1 MAHVISAE
9 SAREEHERYAALS
22 PGGKMEAMSELL
34 SDKQSE
40 DRAKQSPHKR
50 HEPTPRE
57 RDRDRSTSATPL
69 LTPSVTSAADQGII
83 SPLSINNPLVHRDDP
98 PPQSLAVDMGM
109 NQDTLHRQQREGGT
123 PEYLRFQK
131 GPNVGYEAR
140 KEKERIAEQQQQQQQ
155 LHPSAMPRHSLSPQ
169 QSWESEMYAD
179 AGETDNECI
188 LSGSD
193 ASVPLFSIST
203 EGTIFSQE
211 DGTPTQLTPQQS
223 RDADVMTASLKCISP
238 EIRQQLQDDFVV
250 DRKLMRLLT
259 QPFGETSGIPGGDTH
274 LTEDTRAQMRI
285 DVWNTICSSKPN
297 GDLLHLKLMAP
308 GRSREDLINRGNKCM
323 EEIIIHDT
331 DPTADGF
338 SQLVSGEDSPLLTE
352 PMPAVPSEV
361 WRRMLQQVKVK
372 DSADYG
378 MKYRLV
384 DLQRMHRRGQQKE
397 SEKTKYQVI
406 EMPASMLSAGYSK
419 RDEYLG
425 FLPEEAYDLM
435 RKNQRMVRKGKRE
448 EEVDWR
454 AYVARQSGCA
464 IGVCV
469 TGTQE
474 RRIPVVFT
482 HVAEQHRGKGVGRC
496 LIREV
501 QQRVP
506 GRGVLS
512 VELQHCINEARSFYC
527 QQAHFR
533 VTDHVNDKDGACCL
547 HWERSDGLA
556 PPQEEGSAPEAAGD
570 SPQDTQQAEMYDPA
584 EPTSPV
590 RDRSLTAKQPRR
602 SPIQVAVDVVSA
614 SVTAVTSIAAGIGL
628 GGSHQQESS
637 HTTAQQQQPLTK
649 RQCTDGNDQTD
660 SQ

>member
-1 MAHVISAE
+1 MESPVQTEDTRRERSRNPSPDTDQPVSPSEDGLERIADLDELDRYDALLDKARARPLTCDDLLVTCKSREQEAEAYHRETGACLSIQQRVDRAEDGGGLRHPGETQADEPVAVPLETLVRAGDDDPGLGVLEGHMDHATSAE
-9 SAREEHERYAALS
+9 AAKEEYKRYAAMS
-22 PGGKMEAMSELL
+22 PGGKVEAMSELL
-34 SDKQSE
+34 SDKQTE

-69 LTPSVTSAADQGII
+69 LTPSVPSAADQGMI
-83 SPLSINNPLVHRDDP
+83 SPLSINNPLVHKDDP
-98 PPQSLAVDMGM
+98 PPRSLAVDMGM
-109 NQDTLHRQQREGGT
+109 DQNTLHRQQHEGGT

-131 GPNVGYEAR
+131 GPNVGYETR
-140 KEKERIAEQQQQQQQ
+140 KERERADEQQQQQQ
-155 LHPSAMPRHSLSPQ
+155 LHPSTRPRHSLSPQ

-179 AGETDNECI
+179 AGETGNECI

-211 DGTPTQLTPQQS
+211 DDTPTQLTPQQS
-223 RDADVMTASLKCISP
+223 RDAGVMTASLKCISP

-259 QPFGETSGIPGGDTH
+259 QPCGETSGIPGGDTH

-308 GRSREDLINRGNKCM
+308 GRSREDLINRGNRCM

-338 SQLVSGEDSPLLTE
+338 SQLVWGEDSPLLTE
-352 PMPAVPSEV
+352 PIPAVPSEV

-384 DLQRMHRRGQQKE
+384 DLQRMHRRGQQRE
-397 SEKTKYQVI
+397 SEKTEYQVV
-406 EMPASMLSAGYSK
+406 EMPASMLSAGYGK
-419 RDEYLG
+419 RDEYLE

-454 AYVARQSGCA
+454 AYVARQGGSA
-464 IGVCV
+464 IGICV
-469 TGTQE
+469 TGTQG
-474 RRIPVVFT
+474 RLIPT
-482 HVAEQHRGKGVGRC
+482 GGV
-496 LIREV
+496 
-501 QQRVP
+501 
-506 GRGVLS
+506 
-512 VELQHCINEARSFYC
+512 H
-527 QQAHFR
+527 
-533 VTDHVNDKDGACCL
+533 TCC
-547 HWERSDGLA
+547 
-556 PPQEEGSAPEAAGD
+556 
-570 SPQDTQQAEMYDPA
+570 
-584 EPTSPV
+584 
-590 RDRSLTAKQPRR
+590 
-602 SPIQVAVDVVSA
+602 
-614 SVTAVTSIAAGIGL
+614 
-628 GGSHQQESS
+628 
-637 HTTAQQQQPLTK
+637 
-649 RQCTDGNDQTD
+649 
-660 SQ
+660 